1 MENGTIERESRR
13 AVNVTAR
20 RLFVLSQRFLEVG
33 RHGYQEHSVHAVPLA
48 LVLEHDEVLGLV
60 VLFLIGAIAYFQLVF
75 HALFYFQ
82 IAGILKV
89 EVVGEV
95 VLVQL
100 FLCLLYTSPSPRD
113 RG

>member
-1 MENGTIERESRR
+1 M
-13 AVNVTAR
+13 
-20 RLFVLSQRFLEVG
+20 SQRFLEVG

-100 FLCLLYTSPSPRD
+100 FLVLKGDLLMSSYSS
-113 RG
+113 